1 MRGTPTSTRRPS
13 SASMPQGRAPVVT
26 SASHTAAACAAGTC
40 STKPSPCTSL
50 ARWTRTP
57 VPAIASS
64 LWANG
69 ASADAPASTRAASGP
84 STPISASG
92 SAGAASST
100 SSAMRSA
107 SSAATRPS
115 RTRTSQ
121 SSSISSASA
130 ASRRSAVTRPWTVSS
145 SAGQPSPAARRDTSL
160 LSMPWRNETR
170 SGPVART
177 TVRKPAS
184 TSAAPRTS
192 APYSASGSLKW
203 RGSAIPRS
211 SAYDAPRATRCP
223 WSAVSIIALSPCPA
237 VPSLTRAARARESRA
252 MAGSPTSYEDIL
264 YEARDGIAWITINR
278 PQVLNAFRAKTVDE
292 LVAAFR
298 AAWHDPDVGVA
309 VLTGAGDRAF
319 SSGGD
324 QSERSQ
330 DGYGGGGGGPGLDV
344 HGLHGIMRAIP
355 KPVIAMVNGYAIGGG
370 HVLHVLCD
378 LTIAADTARFGQ
390 VGPRVGS
397 VDPGFGTAY
406 LARVV
411 GEKKAREI
419 WYLCRQYTAEQ
430 ALGMGL
436 VNAVVPAAALR
447 PETDRWCRE
456 LLEKSPTAL
465 KLAKQS
471 FNADTEHISG
481 ITELG
486 FAALELYY
494 RTDEAEEGRRAFL
507 ERRPPRFR
515 PPR

>member
-1 MRGTPTSTRRPS
+1 
-13 SASMPQGRAPVVT
+13 
-26 SASHTAAACAAGTC
+26 
-40 STKPSPCTSL
+40 
-50 ARWTRTP
+50 
-57 VPAIASS
+57 
-64 LWANG
+64 
-69 ASADAPASTRAASGP
+69 
-84 STPISASG
+84 
-92 SAGAASST
+92 
-100 SSAMRSA
+100 
-107 SSAATRPS
+107 
-115 RTRTSQ
+115 
-121 SSSISSASA
+121 
-130 ASRRSAVTRPWTVSS
+130 
-145 SAGQPSPAARRDTSL
+145 
-160 LSMPWRNETR
+160 
-170 SGPVART
+170 
-177 TVRKPAS
+177 
-184 TSAAPRTS
+184 
-192 APYSASGSLKW
+192 
-203 RGSAIPRS
+203 
-211 SAYDAPRATRCP
+211 
-223 WSAVSIIALSPCPA
+223 
-237 VPSLTRAARARESRA
+237 
-252 MAGSPTSYEDIL
+252 MAGSPGSYEDIL

-292 LVAAFR
+292 LIAAFR
-298 AAWHDPDVGVA
+298 TAWHDSDVGVA

-430 ALGMGL
+430 ALAMGL
-436 VNAVVPAAALR
+436 VNAVVPAAELR
-447 PETDRWCRE
+447 AETERWCRE

-471 FNADTEHISG
+471 FNADTEHIAG

-507 ERRPPRFR
+507 ERRPPKFR
-515 PPR
+515 GR